1 MRQSVYQ
8 TMILRATGCRPDEV
22 PLVEAYMR
30 SDHATLDS
38 LRAADFRR
46 VAKESYAA
54 VRMAPDVARELAIS
68 YGLIPR

>member
-1 MRQSVYQ
+1 MRPSVYEN
-8 TMILRATGCRPDEV
+8 MILRATGCRPDEA

-30 SDHATLDS
+30 AEHATLDS

-54 VRMAPDVARELAIS
+54 VRMAPEVARELAMS